1 MYTEEYEKKGFPIKG
16 FIMRLLLVVIF
27 VLLLVWLLPKF
38 IRPVVSTDSKTTSNC
53 VSGATCDLSGL
64 NALTSQIFADNIER
78 MKNAAISYYTD
89 ERLPKTV
96 GDSSQLTLSE
106 MIGKKLLPALI
117 DKNNKAVDVENSYVK
132 ITKSDSEYLL
142 KVNIKD
148 SEKEDYIL
156 AHLGCYTYCE
166 NGICVK
172 RTVETVPTKAAKPTP
187 TITPTTPVTPTP
199 VVYTY
204 KCQYVNGKYF
214 DANGNRVSELNYIIS
229 CQAPRCSIVS
239 GYYFGKNGNNVTKS
253 KYEREC
259 STPVPPTP
267 TTHKCEYYNG
277 KYYDRS
283 GNAVSEVNYI
293 ISCQA
298 PKCKIVNGY
307 YFGKNGNNV
316 SKATY
321 KKECTTPPTPTT
333 HKCEYYNGKY
343 YDKNGNEVSEVN
355 YIISCQ
361 APKCKIVNGYYFG
374 KNGDNVSKA
383 TYEKECTTPPTP
395 TVHKCEYYNGKYYD
409 KNGNAVSEVNYII
422 SCQAPKC
429 KIVNGYY
436 FGKNG
441 NNVNKATYEKEC
453 TTPTVHKCEYYNGKY
468 YDKNGNVVSE
478 VNYII
483 SCQAP
488 KCKIVNGYY
497 FGKNGNNVDKAT
509 YEKECT
515 TPVEYI
521 YEYKK
526 VTATRLSAW
535 TDWSSWAK
543 ADCATKEINCNDAD
557 TTCLNKLQMLKRKEK
572 IGTYQK
578 TYAKK
583 RQVIK
588 QTGSYTQKAC
598 NKYNYVE
605 INRTLYAT
613 TTTTTYTTINTITTT
628 TRTSHGGWTYNGRA
642 SYSNPPSDSSSTH
655 YKFVGADYSN
665 CGDSCTSLPNYYY
678 DSYTYSGGLT
688 SVSST
693 TTPGKTTT
701 STSTTTTPVT
711 TETSYEASCGGYTTK
726 TIPIYGTITVTEKA
740 TRTEP
745 LYGDVC
751 YKSTKSR
758 KVVEQGSTKYK
769 WSKYNDTSLLNDGW
783 VYTGN
788 KKVK

>member
-16 FIMRLLLVVIF
+16 FLMRLLLVIIF

-38 IRPVVSTDSKTTSNC
+38 IKPVVSNDSKTTSNC

-64 NALTSQIFADNIER
+64 DALTSQIFADNIER

-89 ERLPKTV
+89 ERLPKSV
-96 GDSSQLTLSE
+96 GDSSELTLSE

-117 DKNNKAVDVENSYVK
+117 DKNNKAVDVEKSYVK

-156 AHLGCYTYCE
+156 VHLGCYTYCA
-166 NGICVK
+166 NGICEK
-172 RTVETVPTKAAKPTP
+172 RTVESVPIKAAKTTTP
-187 TITPTTPVTPTP
+187 TTPTPTTPVTPTP

-229 CQAPRCSIVS
+229 CQAPKCSIVS
-239 GYYFGKNGNNVTKS
+239 GYYFGRNGNNVTKS
-253 KYEREC
+253 RYEKEC
-259 STPVPPTP
+259 TTPTP

-277 KYYDRS
+277 KYYDKN
-283 GNAVSEVNYI
+283 GNAVNEVNYI

-321 KKECTTPPTPTT
+321 
-333 HKCEYYNGKY
+333 
-343 YDKNGNEVSEVN
+343 
-355 YIISCQ
+355 
-361 APKCKIVNGYYFG
+361 
-374 KNGDNVSKA
+374 
-383 TYEKECTTPPTP
+383 EKECTTPTP
-395 TVHKCEYYNGKYYD
+395 VTHKCEYYNGKYYD

-453 TTPTVHKCEYYNGKY
+453 TTPVTHKCEYYNGKY
-468 YDKNGNVVSE
+468 YDKNGNVVTE

-488 KCKIVNGYY
+488 TCKIVNGYY
-497 FGKNGNNVDKAT
+497 FDKSGKNVSKEA
-509 YEKECT
+509 YEKDCI

-526 VTATRLSAW
+526 VTPAVLSAW
-535 TDWSSWAK
+535 SSWSSWAK
-543 ADCATKEINCNDAD
+543 ADCSTQEINCNDAD
-557 TTCLNKLQMLKRKEK
+557 KTCLNKLQMLKRKEQ

-583 RQVIK
+583 RQVLK
-588 QTGSYTQKAC
+588 QTGSYQQKSC

-628 TRTSHGGWTYNGRA
+628 TRTSQGGWTYNGRA
-642 SYSNPPSDSSSTH
+642 SYSNPPTDSSSTH
-655 YKFVGADYSN
+655 YKFVGADYSG
-665 CGDSCTSLPNYYY
+665 CGSTCTSLPSYYY
-678 DSYTYSGGLT
+678 DSYTYTGGLS

-693 TTPGKTTT
+693 TTPGSTTT

-711 TETSYEASCGGYTTK
+711 TETSYEASCGGYTVK

-758 KVVEQGSTKYK
+758 KVVSQESTQYK
-769 WSKYNDTSLLNDGW
+769 WSKYNDTSLLNAGW
-783 VYTGN
+783 VYTGK